1 MSLQSTISFYACCN
15 SARFPS
21 MAEFVADLR
30 ELNGGYGGI
39 WRNYIVH
46 RGESCYTLVTFMKY
60 RGKKGGVELGR
71 ESFTDA
77 HSEWRDG
84 HR

>member
-1 MSLQSTISFYACCN
+1 MPLQSTISFYACNN
-15 SARFPS
+15 SA
-21 MAEFVADLR
+21 MNGILAEFVADLR

-46 RGESCYTLVTFMKY
+46 RGKSCYTLVTFMKY
-60 RGKKGGVELGR
+60 RGKKEGVELGR
-71 ESFTDA
+71 ESFAGA